1 MEIPVAFYKILID
14 EQNNTI
20 RTLAIIMPQD
30 VQEGEA
36 IELFIP
42 SIDIFEEQTHIDIL
56 TELPDN
62 IEDEIE
68 AETAIQLWE

>member
-1 MEIPVAFYKILID
+1 
-14 EQNNTI
+14 
-20 RTLAIIMPQD
+20 MPQD